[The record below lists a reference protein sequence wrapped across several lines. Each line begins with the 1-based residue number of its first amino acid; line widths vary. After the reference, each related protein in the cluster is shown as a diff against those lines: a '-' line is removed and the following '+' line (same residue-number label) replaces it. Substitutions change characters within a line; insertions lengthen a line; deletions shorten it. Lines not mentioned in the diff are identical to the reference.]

1 MRSSARSES
10 SQRRPRVATSLAL
23 GLFVGGTAACGAD
36 DPAGASG
43 GTSSADASS
52 SGTGTSGGSSTSTST
67 GATSESGID
76 PDTST
81 ADDSSSGGT
90 PIDPVR
96 ELLRLPDHLET
107 PYIPEFNPLTAEK
120 IELGRHLFY
129 DRRLSGNL
137 TQACADCHFQ
147 ELGFADGERTPTGS
161 TGTVLERNSQGL
173 GMVAYNTSFTWA
185 SNVLLELEDQL
196 QVPLRNDNPVELGIN
211 DGNEAEVLARF
222 DDDPMYAEMF
232 AAAFPES
239 ESGATVNKIVFALAS
254 FCRTMIPG
262 RSPYDRFV
270 AGDDDALTEQQR
282 AGMTLFF
289 GERFECF
296 HCHNGINLTTSY
308 RDADSDPGS
317 IMVPF
322 FNNGLYNVN
331 GDGSYPA
338 YDQGLYEVTF
348 DPDHRGL
355 FRPPSLR
362 NIAVTAPY
370 MHDGSKATLRDVL
383 DHYAAGGTVTES
395 GPYAGDGR
403 VSPLKSGL
411 VRGFA
416 ATDEE
421 IDAVIAFLESM
432 TDDEFLVD
440 PAFANPFEQ

>member
-1 MRSSARSES
+1 MLCSLLSEAE
-10 SQRRPRVATSLAL
+10 RPRARAATSLAL
-23 GLFVGGTAACGAD
+23 ALCASIGCSSPGG
-36 DPAGASG
+36 AGAHASASSSSGGSTGTGTGTSTSG
-43 GTSSADASS
+43 GTS
-52 SGTGTSGGSSTSTST
+52 GSS
-67 GATSESGID
+67 D
-76 PDTST
+76 DTSVPT
-81 ADDSSSGGT
+81 DTSAADSSSGGV
-90 PIDPVR
+90 PVDPVR

-137 TQACADCHFQ
+137 EQSCSDCHFQ
-147 ELGFADGERTPTGS
+147 ELGFADPETTPSGS
-161 TGTVLERNSQGL
+161 TGTVLERNSQAL
-173 GMVAYNTSFTWA
+173 GMVAYRTTFTWA

-222 DDDPMYAEMF
+222 DDDPMYAAMF

-270 AGDDDALTEQQR
+270 AGDHDALTEQQR
-282 AGMTLFF
+282 QGMTLFF

-308 RDADSDPGS
+308 RDADTDPGS
-317 IMVPF
+317 IQYPF
-322 FNNGLYNVN
+322 FNNGLYNVG
-331 GDGSYPA
+331 GDGSYPP
-338 YDQGLYEVTF
+338 YDQGLFEVTF

-362 NIAVTAPY
+362 NIAVTGPY

-383 DHYAAGGTVTES
+383 DHYAAGGTVTET

-411 VRGFA
+411 VRGFP

-440 PAFANPFEQ
+440 PAFANPFEE